1 LPPPE
6 AVAFEGTL
14 GELLS
19 QPNFA
24 GVPLGFDLSIPTRSH
39 AVGLG
44 LSWQLSD
51 GLILGGWVGYTLT
64 SILTTGNGLLT
75 RGNLHSA
82 TGAITLAFPDLG
94 GRGNLGGIIVGVEP
108 SVVSTDIN
116 VRDNLFNPDDLDPSQ
131 SAGALAL
138 LNVLPDI
145 QQLIDL
151 FENPDPDISLHVEA
165 FYQLWLTDNLS
176 ITPGLIWISA
186 PGSLASNSDLWI
198 ATLRTTFRF

>member
-1 LPPPE
+1 M
-6 AVAFEGTL
+6 
-14 GELLS
+14 
-19 QPNFA
+19 
-24 GVPLGFDLSIPTRSH
+24 
-39 AVGLG
+39 
-44 LSWQLSD
+44 
-51 GLILGGWVGYTLT
+51 
-64 SILTTGNGLLT
+64 
-75 RGNLHSA
+75 
-82 TGAITLAFPDLG
+82 
-94 GRGNLGGIIVGVEP
+94 
-108 SVVSTDIN
+108 VSTDIN
-116 VRDNLFNPDDLDPSQ
+116 VRDNLFNPDDLDPTQ